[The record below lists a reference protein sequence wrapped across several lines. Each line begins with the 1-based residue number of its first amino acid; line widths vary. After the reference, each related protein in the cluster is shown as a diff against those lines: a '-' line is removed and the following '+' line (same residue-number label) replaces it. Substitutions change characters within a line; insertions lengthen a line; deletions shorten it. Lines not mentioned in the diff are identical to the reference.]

1 MIISKY
7 LTFMKI
13 NKHINMSFLKYTGKI
28 DYNKNDKNYSFKM
41 EDETEL
47 TDKIYMNIPKPIT
60 DTNFKQVFGQNP
72 GIAQSLLNSFL
83 FPKTKKIKDVEYL
96 SGELSG
102 KIGVFP
108 EPVNTNDF
116 DSLRVDILSRCI
128 LNEENSSEDNEND
141 SNAYVI
147 DLEMQNGFSIENT
160 KRFINY
166 AKRLDLKYKDRVIVL
181 SLVSKGRLN
190 PIKNNSSMISL
201 QEKTLF
207 DFKNVYEYDDYV
219 IYQIDLDYCRKIIS
233 NNDLWI
239 TDKKEKL
246 NDCTKEWIKYLT
258 LSTWCKSYTK
268 NYYALPTV
276 KKEFFGNKYVY
287 EAITILYNQDD
298 VNYQMDLYDQ
308 EMKEEKIKQFNKQ
321 KEIIKEQEEE
331 LKAKNKE
338 NNELKKRIKELEK
351 QVVPKKKKKQ
361 EKVRKTK
368 IRKSNSSNSSDS

>member
-1 MIISKY
+1 
-7 LTFMKI
+7 
-13 NKHINMSFLKYTGKI
+13 MSFLKYTGKI
-28 DYNKNDKNYSFKM
+28 DYNENNKIYSFEM

-60 DTNFKQVFGQNP
+60 DTNFKQVFGQNSE
-72 GIAQSLLNSFL
+72 IAKSLLNSFL
-83 FPKTKKIKDVEYL
+83 FPKTRKIKSVEYI

-128 LNEENSSEDNEND
+128 LDEKNISEKNEKY
-141 SNAYVI
+141 SNTYVI

-160 KRFINY
+160 KRFLNY

-201 QEKTLF
+201 QEKSLF
-207 DFKNVYEYDDYV
+207 DFKKVYEYDDYV

-239 TDKKEKL
+239 TDKEEKL

-258 LSTWCKSYTK
+258 LSTWCRSYTQ

-276 KKEFFGNKYVY
+276 RKEFFDNNYVY
-287 EAITILYNQDD
+287 EAITILCNQDD
-298 VNYQMDLYDQ
+298 VSYQMDLYDQ
-308 EMKEEKIKQFNKQ
+308 EVKEDKIKQFNEQ
-321 KEIIKEQEEE
+321 KKIIKKQEEE
-331 LKAKNKE
+331 LKAKDKE
-338 NNELKKRIKELEK
+338 NNELKKKIKKLES
-351 QVVPKKKKKQ
+351 QIAPKKKKISK
-361 EKVRKTK
+361 KVRKTK
-368 IRKSNSSNSSDS
+368 IQYPKRKSNSSDSSNSNHSGSFNK